1 MAGKRGYAN
10 RRENFASAA
19 CCQLTKRERAVT
31 SRAMARRI
39 VIELLIMIA
48 AGVVLGFIG
57 PFGTFAIAAPARI
70 ALWVAMVL
78 IGYPFFRGLG
88 VASRWLSAMTQVPR
102 WVAALAALL
111 LGAMPLTVVV
121 AMLLS
126 GHGVI
131 DVLRADGLGE
141 TYLQVVLISAVVQA
155 GVWLLFQD
163 KDADGASAAGEGTTA
178 AAMAPSDA
186 LSDAPQSPVSP
197 RAVVEEDSADIAAD
211 IDENARISSAFGLPA
226 GFGQVIALKGEDHY
240 VRVYGDGG
248 QEELVLMRLRD
259 AIAVLCGAEG
269 LQVHRSWWV
278 TREGAAHVERDGR
291 AALITL
297 ATGQQ
302 VLVSRDMVATLVEAG
317 WLPRA

>member
-1 MAGKRGYAN
+1 
-10 RRENFASAA
+10 
-19 CCQLTKRERAVT
+19 
-31 SRAMARRI
+31 MARRI
-39 VIELLIMIA
+39 VIELLIMVA

-57 PFGTFAIAAPARI
+57 PFGTFAIPAPARI

-88 VASRWLSAMTQVPR
+88 VASRWLSAMTHVPR
-102 WVAALAALL
+102 WAAALAALL
-111 LGAMPLTVVV
+111 LGAMPLTLVV
-121 AMLLS
+121 AMLLT
-126 GHGVI
+126 GHGVF
-131 DVLRADGLGE
+131 DVLRSDGLGE

-163 KDADGASAAGEGTTA
+163 KDAQAAVPVVADDDGGTATAPAA
-178 AAMAPSDA
+178 
-186 LSDAPQSPVSP
+186 LFDAPQPVAPSPIAAAEEA
-197 RAVVEEDSADIAAD
+197 RAAIAAD
-211 IDENARISSAFGLPA
+211 SDENARVAAAFALPA

-259 AIAVLCGAEG
+259 AIAVLSGAEG

-302 VLVSRDMVATLVEAG
+302 VPVSRDMVAALVDAG
-317 WLPRA
+317 WLARG

>member
-1 MAGKRGYAN
+1 
-10 RRENFASAA
+10 
-19 CCQLTKRERAVT
+19 
-31 SRAMARRI
+31 MARRI

-163 KDADGASAAGEGTTA
+163 KDADGASAAGEGTPA
-178 AAMAPSDA
+178 AAMVPSAA
-186 LSDAPQSPVSP
+186 LSDAPQPPVPP
-197 RAVVEEDSADIAAD
+197 RAVVVEEDSADIAAD
-211 IDENARISSAFGLPA
+211 IDENARVSAAFGLPA

-291 AALITL
+291 AAIITL
-297 ATGQQ
+297 ATGQH
-302 VLVSRDMVATLVEAG
+302 VPVSRDMVATLVEAG
-317 WLPRA
+317 WLSRA